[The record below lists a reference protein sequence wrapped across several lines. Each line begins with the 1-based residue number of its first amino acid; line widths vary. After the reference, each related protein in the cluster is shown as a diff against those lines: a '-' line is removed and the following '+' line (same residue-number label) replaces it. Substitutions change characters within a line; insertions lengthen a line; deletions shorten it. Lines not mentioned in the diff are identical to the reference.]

1 MAEHNISSSI
11 VNCLNGK
18 TNTMTTPIQSK
29 SKKNNLMF
37 LHKHLLIV
45 LFLLTAQIFCFAQ
58 IEVSSGSLPPYDPQA
73 LIEDVLLGE
82 GVEILNIQFEGADK
96 SVGYFNSATTN
107 IGLEE
112 GIVLTTGV
120 AASEGANVGIVE
132 PGNMEASANNGST
145 ATDVDIA
152 LLAEGQDIFN
162 LTKYTIT
169 FVPSSD
175 KLSFRYV
182 FASEEYPEFGCTPY
196 NDFFGFFISGPGFSG
211 VYENGGENIAL
222 IPGTNQAVAINNI
235 HPQNPLNPSCTPVFT
250 EFYNDNNG
258 TGDFP
263 VYDGYLDIF
272 TAEADVIPCETYTIK
287 LVIADIS
294 DAQRDSGVF
303 FEAKSFNS
311 KGFQVSANSQALDG
325 TLIEG
330 CTDGTF
336 NITIEDTE
344 ATDLIIDYQ
353 MVGDAV
359 NGVDYETIS
368 GTISIPAG
376 QTTVSIPV
384 IPIADSNI
392 ENVES
397 IGLDIQINDCTR
409 DTFFL
414 YLRDPELETPDLGDD
429 TAICGSETLDL
440 DGTISASS
448 VNGASFSSTSAPV
461 VILGPIGSNPPTP
474 AYMDIEVSGFNPPQ
488 LRAGLIDQVCIN
500 FGHSAP
506 EDLDIYLFAPGGQF
520 MLLSSDN
527 GSGGSD
533 YTNTCFSPAATN
545 SITTGSAPF
554 TGTFSAEGNWET
566 LWFGDSPVN
575 GTWRLMAIDDE
586 SGFTGAIQ
594 SWSIDFNS
602 TFEVNYSWSPTNDLT
617 CSDCP
622 NPTASPSSTTEYTL
636 TVSDS
641 YGCETSDDIIITVID
656 NYEAP
661 MVNCTNISTSSV
673 TFTWDI
679 IPHALS
685 YEVNIDNA
693 GWIPLNNPPLSHTVD
708 GLSTGEMVSI
718 EVRATGPC
726 SANIGTQTCQ
736 TIDCSGFTVMENMTA
751 ASCNGENDGT
761 ISLSAASANTGIEYT
776 LDTETNT
783 TGAFTGLIAGMYT
796 ILVSDDAGCSENVM
810 IEVTEPAALSSN
822 IALNNNIDCD
832 NDTGSATVAGSGG
845 DDSFDYVWSNGDMG
859 ETLTALTVDEYFVT
873 ITDGNMC
880 ETIDSIDIISEGS
893 LEATIA
899 SNVICA
905 GTTDGEA
912 TVTVTTGTGP
922 IDYLWDSNA
931 NNQATATATGL
942 IPGEYFVTVTT
953 ADGCE
958 LILSTTITTNP
969 EMTLIPS
976 STDANCG
983 SEDGTASVM
992 VMGGTTDF
1000 EYLWS
1005 TTPPQMMPTA
1015 TGLAAGEYF
1024 VTVTDA
1030 NLCTAV
1036 TSAIVNTPSGMT
1048 LVSLDVTDVSC
1059 FGGFDGMFTL
1069 EATGGTAPLMYT
1081 FDGTGPQ
1088 ALGEFGAISAG
1099 DYVVLVT
1106 DAMGCSSSFPFTV
1119 NQADEIETTPISV
1132 SDIEC
1137 DTPNGTATVSILG
1150 GDAPYSFVWSDMSTD
1165 SILTTNAEG
1174 EYYVTVTDMNN
1185 CTTIDTVMI
1194 ATGEFLTVATGST
1207 MSCADDTNGTAFVEI
1222 LTGTSPFTF
1231 EWEGGSDNDTLYN
1244 AAPGNYMVTVSDDNN
1259 CETIETITIGAFPE
1273 MSLNTSITE
1282 AGCGG
1287 IADGTATVMV
1297 MGGTADFTYSWSD
1310 AMGQTTDVATGLAAG
1325 EYFVTVTDANL
1336 CTSVTSAVVTTPS
1349 SINLLSLIATDAA
1362 CFGEEN
1368 GTLMA
1373 SADGGTAPLTYTVG
1387 LTTQPTGDFIGLAA
1401 GDYNLVV
1408 EDAMGCSSSF
1418 PFTIAAP
1425 TEIAT
1430 APINIQTIDCQNP
1443 MGSATVSVTGGSLPY
1458 SFAWSDMSADS
1469 ILTNNMA
1476 GEYYVTVT
1484 DGLGCTTL
1492 DTVQI
1497 NQADVLSMNTGSM
1510 STCNGASS
1518 GFAFVEV
1525 MTGTS
1530 PFAYQW
1536 DTNAGDAVTD
1546 TVFNLAPGMYTVT
1559 VTDAGNC
1566 ELIETITVGEFP
1578 AMILSTNTTDADCN
1592 GAPDGTATVTVMG
1605 GTADFTFLWSDA
1617 TGQTTATAT
1626 DLSAGLYTVT
1636 VTDANGCTMTADAN
1650 VSTPSML
1657 SIGSISATNVTCFD
1671 GADGTATVTATG
1683 GTGAFTFAWDDATM
1697 QTTETATNLSPAEY
1711 TVTVSDEM
1719 GCQVTASVEVENA
1732 EEILLDF
1739 ATVDVLCASDTDGS
1753 IDLTITSGGTP
1764 SFTYA
1769 WDNMETTEDLDNL
1782 SAGIYIVTVTD
1793 ADMCTAT
1800 GEATIN
1806 TTAPITVTPSA
1817 ADVTCYN
1824 YEDGSVSIDVVGGV
1838 EPYTYAWSTGEVMDE
1853 LTDIPAGTYELTVTD
1868 ANNCGVFSTVEIAQ
1882 PDVFTAT
1889 VETLEPL
1896 CAGDE
1901 TGVLTVTPIGGQADF
1916 TYSLDGV
1923 TYTDNPVF
1931 ENLPAQSYHLFVQDG
1946 NACLFDSTNVL
1957 ISEPQELRVDLGEDI
1972 ITEIGERAF
1981 LQALVAG
1988 GTGGVDFSWEVP
2000 TDMIL
2005 SCEDCFEPFVLAN
2018 EAGNLIVNVID
2029 ENDCIARDNI
2039 LIRVSKNY
2047 KLFIPN
2053 AFSPNLD
2060 GVNDL
2065 FMPFGKASTLIK
2077 SMSIFDRWGNLVYD
2091 EGDFY
2096 ATGQTG
2102 WDGKAK
2108 GQFVETGVYV
2118 YSIEAIFVDGE
2129 SVLYKGDV
2137 TVVR

>member
-1 MAEHNISSSI
+1 MNRPTH
-11 VNCLNGK
+11 CK
-18 TNTMTTPIQSK
+18 R
-29 SKKNNLMF
+29 KKNNFMF
-37 LHKHLLIV
+37 LQKHFLIV
-45 LFLLTAQIFCFAQ
+45 LLILSAQVFCSAQ
-58 IEVSSGSLPPYDPQA
+58 IEVSSGSLPPYDPQT

-82 GVEILNIQFEGADK
+82 GVEILNIQFEGSDK
-96 SVGYFNSATTN
+96 AVGYFNSATSN

-132 PGNMEASANNGST
+132 PGSMEASANNQST
-145 ATDVDIA
+145 ATDSDIE
-152 LLAEGQDIFN
+152 LLAEGEDIFN

-175 KLSFRYV
+175 RLSFRYV

-235 HPQNPLNPSCTPVFT
+235 HPQNPLNPACTPVFT
-250 EFYNDNNG
+250 EFFNDNDG
-258 TGDFP
+258 TGNLP

-272 TAEADVIPCETYTIK
+272 TAEAEVVPCETYTIK

-330 CTDGTF
+330 CTEGSF
-336 NITIEDTE
+336 NITIEEAE

-376 QTTVSIPV
+376 QTSVSIPV
-384 IPIADSNI
+384 SPIADSNI
-392 ENVES
+392 EAVEG

-429 TAICGSETLDL
+429 LVICGGASVDL
-440 DGTISASS
+440 DGTIDASS
-448 VNGASFSSTSAPV
+448 VVGESFSSSSAPV

-474 AYMDIEVSGFNPPQ
+474 AFMDIEVSGFNPPQ
-488 LRAGLIDQVCIN
+488 LREGLINQVCIN

-506 EDLDIYLFAPGGQF
+506 EDLDIYLYAPGGQF

-527 GSGGSD
+527 GAGGSD
-533 YTNTCFSPAATN
+533 YTNTCFSPTASN
-545 SITTGSAPF
+545 SIINGSAPF
-554 TGTFSAEGNWET
+554 TGTFAAEGNWEP

-575 GTWRLMAIDDE
+575 GIWRLMAIDDE

-602 TFEVNYSWSPTNDLT
+602 TFEVNYSWSPVDDLT

-622 NPTASPSSTTEYTL
+622 NPTATPSSTTEYTL

-641 YGCETSDDIIITVID
+641 YGCETSDDVTITVID
-656 NYEAP
+656 SYAAP
-661 MVNCTNISTSSV
+661 VVNCTNISTSSI
-673 TFTWDI
+673 TFTWDA
-679 IPHALS
+679 IPNADN
-685 YEVNIDNA
+685 YEVNVNND
-693 GWIPLNNPPLSHTVD
+693 GWFPLNNPPLSHTVD
-708 GLSTGEMVSI
+708 GLNTGEMVSI
-718 EVRATGPC
+718 EVRATGSCP
-726 SANIGTQTCQ
+726 ATIGTQTCQ
-736 TIDCSGFTVMENMTA
+736 TIDCSGFTVMENMTPT
-751 ASCNGENDGT
+751 SCNGEDDGI
-761 ISLSAASANTGIEYT
+761 ISLSAMSANTGIEYT
-776 LDTETNT
+776 LNTVTNT
-783 TGAFTGLIAGMYT
+783 TGTFTNLTAGMYT
-796 ILVSDDAGCSENVM
+796 ILVSDEAGCSESVM
-810 IEVTEPAALSSN
+810 IEVTEPTALSAN

-832 NDTGSATVAGSGG
+832 NDTGSATVTGSGG
-845 DDSFDYVWSNGDMG
+845 DNSFNYLWSNGDIG
-859 ETLTALTVDEYFVT
+859 ATLTALTADEYYVT

-880 ETIDSIDIISEGS
+880 QMIDTIDIISEGS

-912 TVTVTTGTGP
+912 TVMVTIGTEP
-922 IDYLWDSNA
+922 IEYQWDSNA
-931 NNQATATATGL
+931 SNQMGATATGL
-942 IPGEYFVTVTT
+942 MPGEYFVTVTS
-953 ADGCE
+953 ADNCE
-958 LILSTTITTNP
+958 LVLSTTITTNP

-976 STDANCG
+976 STDASCG
-983 SEDGTASVM
+983 NEDGTASVT
-992 VMGGTTDF
+992 VMGGTADF
-1000 EYLWS
+1000 EYLWN

-1030 NLCTAV
+1030 NMCTSV

-1059 FGGFDGMFTL
+1059 FGGFDGTVMI
-1069 EATGGTAPLMYT
+1069 EATGGTPPLMYT

-1088 ALGEFGAISAG
+1088 STGEFGAIAAG
-1099 DYVVLVT
+1099 EHTVQVID
-1106 DAMGCSSSFPFTV
+1106 DMGCSTSFPFTI
-1119 NQADEIETTPISV
+1119 NQPNEIETTPISI
-1132 SDIEC
+1132 SEIEC

-1150 GDAPYSFVWSDMSTD
+1150 GDAPYSFEWSDMSSD
-1165 SILTTNAEG
+1165 SILTANTAG
-1174 EYYVTVTDMNN
+1174 EYYVTVTDANM
-1185 CTTIDTVMI
+1185 CTTTDTVMI
-1194 ATGEFLTVATGST
+1194 TTAEILTISTGST

-1231 EWEGGSDNDTLYN
+1231 AWEGGSDNDTLYN
-1244 AAPGNYMVTVSDDNN
+1244 AAPGDYMVTVSDANN
-1259 CETIETITIGAFPE
+1259 CEAIETITIDAFPE
-1273 MSLNTSITE
+1273 MTLTTSTTE

-1287 IADGTATVMV
+1287 VADGTATVMV
-1297 MGGTADFTYSWSD
+1297 MGGTADFTYLWSD
-1310 AMGQTTDVATGLAAG
+1310 AMGQTTNTATGLAAG
-1325 EYFVTVTDANL
+1325 EYFVTVTDGNL

-1349 SINLLSLIATDAA
+1349 SINLISLIATDAS
-1362 CFGEEN
+1362 CFGEED
-1368 GTLMA
+1368 GTLSA
-1373 SADGGTAPLTYTVG
+1373 SADGGTAPLSYTVG
-1387 LTTQPTGDFIGLAA
+1387 MTPAQTTGDFNSLAA
-1401 GDYNLVV
+1401 GNYNLVV
-1408 EDAMGCSSSF
+1408 TDAMGCSSSF
-1418 PFTIAAP
+1418 PFTIDAP
-1425 TEIAT
+1425 TEIET
-1430 APINIQTIDCQNP
+1430 TPINIQTIDCQNP
-1443 MGSATVSVTGGSLPY
+1443 MGLATVNVTGGSLPY

-1469 ILTNNMA
+1469 ILTTNMT

-1497 NQADVLSMNTGSM
+1497 NEADVLSMGTGS
-1510 STCNGASS
+1510 SATCNGETA

-1525 MTGTS
+1525 LTGTA
-1530 PFAYQW
+1530 PFVYQW
-1536 DTNAGDAVTD
+1536 DTNAGNATTD
-1546 TVFNLAPGMYTVT
+1546 TVFNLTAGMYTVT

-1566 ELIETITVGEFP
+1566 ELIETITVDEFP
-1578 AMILSTNTTDADCN
+1578 AMILSATTTDADCN

-1605 GTADFTFLWSDA
+1605 GTADFTYLWNDDA
-1617 TGQTTATAT
+1617 GQTTATASN
-1626 DLSAGLYTVT
+1626 LSAGLYTVT
-1636 VTDANGCTMTADAN
+1636 VTDANGCTMTVDAN

-1657 SIGSISATNVTCFD
+1657 SIGGITATGVSCFD
-1671 GADGTATVTATG
+1671 GTDGTATVTATG
-1683 GTGAFTFAWDDATM
+1683 GTGDFSYAWSDATM
-1697 QTTETATNLSPAEY
+1697 QSTSTATNLSPAEY

-1719 GCQVTASVEVENA
+1719 GCQVTASVEVDNA
-1732 EEILLDF
+1732 EEIQLDF

-1753 IDLTITSGGTP
+1753 IDLTIVSGGTP

-1769 WDNMETTEDLDNL
+1769 WDNMASTEDLNNL

-1793 ADMCTAT
+1793 ANMCEAT

-1806 TTAPITVTPSA
+1806 TTAPIMVTPTA
-1817 ADVTCYN
+1817 VDATCYN
-1824 YEDGSVSIDVVGGV
+1824 YEDGSISIDVSGGV
-1838 EPYTYAWSTGEVMDE
+1838 EPYTYAWSTGDT
-1853 LTDIPAGTYELTVTD
+1853 TDDLSEIAAGTYELTVTD

-1889 VETLEPL
+1889 FETINPL

-1901 TGVLTVTPIGGQADF
+1901 TGSLTITPVGGEAGYM
-1916 TYSLDGV
+1916 YSIDGV

-1931 ENLPAQSYHLFVQDG
+1931 ENIPAQSYHVFVQDG
-1946 NACLFDSTNVL
+1946 NECLFDSTNVL
-1957 ISEPQELRVDLGEDI
+1957 VAQPEPLRIDVGEDVS
-1972 ITEIGERAF
+1972 TEIGERVF
-1981 LQALVAG
+1981 LEALIAG
-1988 GTGGVDFSWEVP
+1988 GTGAVDFSWEVP
-2000 TDMIL
+2000 ADITL
-2005 SCEDCFEPFVLAN
+2005 SCEDCFAPYALAN
-2018 EAGNLIVNVID
+2018 ESGNLIVTAID
-2029 ENDCIARDNI
+2029 ENDCMATDDI
-2039 LIRVSKNY
+2039 LITVLKNY
-2047 KLFIPN
+2047 NLFIPN
-2053 AFSPNLD
+2053 VFTPDLD
-2060 GVNDL
+2060 GVNDV
-2065 FMPFGKASTLIK
+2065 FMPYGKPNTLIK
-2077 SMSIFDRWGNLVYD
+2077 SMQIFDRWGNVVYD
-2091 EGDFY
+2091 GKDFF
-2096 ATGQTG
+2096 ATGEIG
-2102 WDGKAK
+2102 WDGKSK
-2108 GQFVETGVYV
+2108 GKFVETGVYV

-2129 SVLYKGDV
+2129 SVLFKGDV
-2137 TVVR
+2137 TVLR